1 MDLKKIFERF
11 PVIKDISTLSA
22 AHIIPTIIAAG
33 FWLYIA
39 SLVGDEVYGEIT
51 YYLTIAGIASG
62 VTMLGAPNTLLVY
75 AAKGERILP
84 TFSTIIFT
92 ISAIGAVTVFFIFY
106 NPGASIHVFSYVIF
120 ALITAEFLG
129 RKLFKTYMKITIIQK
144 GLVVCFAILFYYLIG
159 NDGIILGIA
168 FSFIPFIILYVK
180 EFRNNKVNFADLKP
194 KKKFILNNYLLD
206 FSRMFSGSIDK
217 IIIAPIFGF
226 VILGNYALGMQF
238 YMIFLIIPSIIFQY
252 ILTQDASGNPS
263 IVLKKITVLVSIGIA
278 VLGIIFSPEIVKII
292 FPEFLEAVS
301 IVQIVS
307 LAVIPGT
314 INYMYISKFLG
325 NLQNKIILMS
335 SGIFLVSIILGMVI
349 LGEFYGVYGI
359 ATAFVLAS
367 TIESIFLL
375 IANKF
380 SKI

>member
-92 ISAIGAVTVFFIFY
+92 ISAIGAITVFFIFY

-144 GLVVCFAILFYYLIG
+144 GLMVCFAILLYYLIG

-168 FSFIPFIILYVK
+168 FSFIPFIILYFK

-226 VILGNYALGMQF
+226 AILGNYALGMQF
-238 YMIFLIIPSIIFQY
+238 YMMFLIIPSIIFQY

-263 IVLKKITVLVSIGIA
+263 IVLKKITVLISIGIA

-359 ATAFVLAS
+359 AVAFVLAS
-367 TIESIFLL
+367 TMESIFLL

>member
-1 MDLKKIFERF
+1 MDLKKIFDRF
-11 PVIKDISTLSA
+11 PVIRDISTLSA
-22 AHIIPTIIAAG
+22 AHVIPTIIAAG

-144 GLVVCFAILFYYLIG
+144 GLMVCFAILLYYLIG

-168 FSFIPFIILYVK
+168 FSFIPFIILYFK

-226 VILGNYALGMQF
+226 AILGNYALGMQF
-238 YMIFLIIPSIIFQY
+238 YMMFLIIPSIIFQY

-263 IVLKKITVLVSIGIA
+263 IVLKKITVLISIGIA

-314 INYMYISKFLG
+314 IKYMYISKFLG

-359 ATAFVLAS
+359 AVAFVLAS
-367 TIESIFLL
+367 TMESIFLL